1 MVSDADI
8 DSAAY
13 HVLTARMKLGLF
25 DGVERNPYTKISPSV
40 IGSKEHQQIA
50 LDAARQCIVLLKNQ
64 KNMLPLNAS
73 KLKSIAVVGIN
84 AGKCEFGDYSGVPV
98 VEPVSILQGIR
109 NRVGDQVK
117 VVYAPWK
124 SAADGLELI
133 QGENFP
139 EGLQAEYFDNTRLE
153 GTPKVRKENWI
164 NFEPA
169 NQAPDPFLPKSP
181 LSVRWTGKLKPTI
194 SGRYTFSFTSDDGC
208 RLSIDNQMLID
219 AWQAHAVS
227 TDSASIYLEA
237 GKEYQLKAEYY
248 DNRDYAI
255 AKLQWKV
262 PQIGKATRLDLYGEA
277 GKAVR
282 ECETVIA
289 VMGINKSIER
299 EGQDRY
305 DIQLPADQR
314 EFLQEIYN
322 VNSNMIVILVAGS
335 SLAINW
341 MDEHVPA
348 IVNAWYPG
356 EQGGTAVAEVLFG
369 DYNPAGRLPLT
380 YYKSLDELPPFDDY
394 DITKGRTYK
403 YFKGE
408 VLYPFGY
415 GLSYSSFKYSDLRVK
430 DEADEVAV
438 SFRLKNT
445 GKRNGDEVTQ
455 VYVRIPE
462 TGGIVPVKE
471 LKGFRR
477 VPLKSGESRRVEI
490 RLNKE
495 QLRYWDVG
503 KGQFVVPKGT
513 FDIMV
518 GASSKDIRLQT
529 VIDL

>member
-1 MVSDADI
+1 MEPNEIRIPYQGADMPEV
-8 DSAAY
+8 AMRTKEA
-13 HVLTARMKLGLF
+13 
-25 DGVERNPYTKISPSV
+25 VELSRRVADES
-40 IGSKEHQQIA
+40 
-50 LDAARQCIVLLKNQ
+50 IVLLKN
-64 KNMLPLNAS
+64 KNNILPLNVN
-73 KLKSIAVVGIN
+73 KVKSIAVVGIN
-84 AGKCEFGDYSGVPV
+84 AGKCEFGDYSGAPV
-98 VEPVSILQGIR
+98 VDPVSILQGIKDR
-109 NRVGDQVK
+109 AGDRVK

-139 EGLQAEYFDNTRLE
+139 EGLKAEYFENTALE
-153 GTPKVRKENWI
+153 GTPKVRKEGWI

-181 LSVRWTGKLKPTI
+181 LSVRWTGKLRPTI

-208 RLSIDNQMLID
+208 RLSIDNQLLIN
-219 AWQAHAVS
+219 AWSAHAVS
-227 TDSASIYLEA
+227 TDSAAIYLEA
-237 GKEYQLKAEYY
+237 GKDYQLKAEYY

-262 PQIGKATRLDLYGEA
+262 PQVGKATRLDLYGEA

-282 ECETVIA
+282 ECETVVA

-314 EFLQEIYN
+314 EFLQEIYK
-322 VNSNMIVILVAGS
+322 VNPNIIVVLVAGS
-335 SLAINW
+335 SLAVNW
-341 MDEHVPA
+341 MDEHIPA

-356 EQGGTAVAEVLFG
+356 EQGGTAVADVLFG

-380 YYKSLDELPPFDDY
+380 YYKSLDELPAFDDY

-403 YFKGE
+403 YFKGD

-415 GLSYSSFKYSDLRVK
+415 GLSYSSFKYSDLKVK
-430 DEADEVAV
+430 DGANTVSV

-445 GKRNGDEVTQ
+445 GKRKGDEVAQ

-462 TGGIVPVKE
+462 TGGVVPIKE

-477 VPLKSGESRRVEI
+477 IPLKSGESRVVEI
-490 RLNKE
+490 ELDKE
-495 QLRYWDVG
+495 QLRYWDAG
-503 KGQFVVPKGT
+503 LGRFIVPQGA

-529 VIDL
+529 VINL